1 MAAEHTDGGLEASD
15 LRTSLCTPRGHY
27 RETYRNHGLVDG
39 RAHSTRDLLSVADGR
54 GLGLAPY
61 RCSRSLALVCRRA
74 LRAHD
79 RSQWRIAS
87 AAFA

>member
-39 RAHSTRDLLSVADGR
+39 RAHSTAIYFLSQTGEV
-54 GLGLAPY
+54 
-61 RCSRSLALVCRRA
+61 SVW
-74 LRAHD
+74 H
-79 RSQWRIAS
+79 RID
-87 AAFA
+87 AAEV